1 MGFSEGVVYTGELVV
16 VGSTL
21 RVLGHRHRELCGFME
36 EVWREFGEAGW
47 TDYRCAPLRSRYHDP
62 DPISDRERRELG
74 VPDGFGPLVP
84 GVTYEV
90 QSGPMTWFC
99 VHCGSRGEALCGGTP
114 CRNCGARDTEL
125 YIQ

>member
-1 MGFSEGVVYTGELVV
+1 MEFSRWAADLENQVKNEYRLHPWQHYP
-16 VGSTL
+16 
-21 RVLGHRHRELCGFME
+21 LGG
-36 EVWREFGEAGW
+36 
-47 TDYRCAPLRSRYHDP
+47 RYHDP